1 PLHLLEG
8 GQEVHEEEGGDA
20 EHRGEDHVGPRRAE
34 VDAQLL
40 AGDGQRVAHLDRAP
54 SRLQAAAV
62 SLRKMSSSEVWSPWP
77 SAWARFR
84 ISSKATIRPWL
95 MISTRSQVTVTTE
108 SRWVERMTVCWPAR
122 PLMSWRTS
130 ARWLGSSPS
139 VGSSRISTG
148 GFPSR
153 AWAMPTRCRNPFDRF
168 WMRRSMTSATP
179 VAWAT
184 RSSSA
189 AIWPRRTPLMDATKR
204 RYAFTVISG

>member
-95 MISTRSQVTVTTE
+95 MISTRSQVTVTSE
-108 SRWVERMTVCWPAR
+108 HRRVSEQGLGDAH
-122 PLMSWRTS
+122 PL
-130 ARWLGSSPS
+130 
-139 VGSSRISTG
+139 
-148 GFPSR
+148 
-153 AWAMPTRCRNPFDRF
+153 
-168 WMRRSMTSATP
+168 P
-179 VAWAT
+179 VALGEVLDQAFHDL
-184 RSSSA
+184 RDAGGVGDSLQLRGHLA
-189 AIWPRRTPLMDATKR
+189 AANTLD
-204 RYAFTVISG
+204 G